1 MQKSTIIKSASPYEI
16 HSIMHQL
23 ELFKIGVL
31 NLNLDILDSLFHDSY
46 LYFGNKTRLETKKM
60 FEAFFDQALPR
71 EVLSHEV
78 QVMFNI
84 KSCNIRVALM
94 FHNGFWPI
102 LDPAENEVKAFV
114 FEFTNGILSGIEFSN
129 DICTEE
135 RLEELC
141 KLN

>member
-1 MQKSTIIKSASPYEI
+1 MQKSSIIKSVSPSEM

-31 NLNLDILDSLFHDSY
+31 SLNLDILNGLFHDRY
-46 LYFGNKTRLETKKM
+46 LYFGGKTRYEAKKM
-60 FEAFFDQALPR
+60 FEVFFDQALPS
-71 EVLSHEV
+71 EVLSHEAK
-78 QVMFNI
+78 VMFNV
-84 KSCNIRVALM
+84 KSCNIQVALM
-94 FHNGFWPI
+94 FHHGYWPI
-102 LDPAENEVKAFV
+102 LNPTENEAKAFV

-129 DICTEE
+129 EVCSEE